1 VVINIISVCYMKVAG
16 AGLSGAGSMF
26 NKLAASAKSVFDE
39 SFLMITNEYIIEL
52 RSSKLNVAS
61 GRGT

>member
-1 VVINIISVCYMKVAG
+1 MKVAG